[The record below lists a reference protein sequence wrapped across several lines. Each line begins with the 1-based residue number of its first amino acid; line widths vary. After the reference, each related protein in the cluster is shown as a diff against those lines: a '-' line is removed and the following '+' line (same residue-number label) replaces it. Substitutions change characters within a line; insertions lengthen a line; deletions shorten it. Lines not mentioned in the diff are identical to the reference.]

1 MHTVTA
7 VVNNQLCAG
16 VPIQN
21 RDWSVAIVGLV
32 FVPVAIICVAL
43 RCYSRYST
51 LRVLGYDDWMI
62 VTAAVCLIAVLG
74 LALQSALS
82 L

>member
-1 MHTVTA
+1 MQTVVA

-16 VPIQN
+16 VPIEN
-21 RDWSVAIVGLV
+21 RDWSLAIVGLV
-32 FVPVAIICVAL
+32 FVPAAIICVAL

-51 LRVLGYDDWMI
+51 LRVIGYDDWII
-62 VTAAVCLIAVLG
+62 VIAAMCLIALLG
-74 LALQSALS
+74 FALQSVLS